1 MWDAVSAF
9 IARIVS
15 RFPGTSITGSLVVC
29 LILAAGLHNVRFE
42 QDIRKSFSPDDSVS
56 GNESRVYLEF
66 HNLSLFPRR
75 AFVIFSAKDGGDIM
89 RDGYIDEVLR
99 FDHIMTTSLADKK
112 NATERSCHP
121 LCDLNKPFHMVMKV
135 LRSNETDAG
144 EQLGYPE
151 STFHDTPLFIGM
163 HFYDAN
169 VTPGTNKLEA
179 KAIILWYFSRV
190 DTPERKETY
199 KKTTLDLFQVSNDG
213 SFSDLI
219 DFHLFGD
226 EIANSEMVRGALEAT
241 FLMTIGFVFLL
252 IFVIIVVWRQT
263 TLRVTPFLVAVT
275 LLTPFLATVAAFGL
289 LSWLK
294 YPIYSM
300 QCVTP
305 FLVLGIGVD
314 DAFILI
320 HRWRHRSDI
329 SDHSKR
335 LTQVIVDVG
344 PSITI
349 TSLTNIIA
357 FGVGFFTPTPQM
369 SLFCLAT
376 SVALLIDYIVTYT
389 ILAPVVYLC
398 SEKKDYQSALPSK
411 PSENDF
417 LNRYSRLL
425 CSMNGRLLCGIF
437 LVTIYLISAAGVYKM
452 KSTFEPAKAFPSDS
466 PLVRSLKSIRPI
478 FNTYFPVNIYVN
490 HPPNISDEEQ
500 HASFYKMVSQ
510 LEHVNGAYGKDRTML
525 FLNAYEKF
533 DKKVTQMTR
542 ALFLAPETEYK
553 PSLHNLQYWLDR
565 VGNPPSIKYIKPNQ
579 TGGEGYLKAFSFV
592 ILGKG
597 MAEWANRAHFVHDI
611 RQVLAQHSR
620 WNASLFDGDSAVLS
634 LILTVGHDLI
644 GSIAATV
651 ACMAGICLLFVNN
664 RIGVLIIT
672 YTITSICFCL
682 VGLLSWWGADLDP
695 VTQVDVLLATGFSV
709 DYTAHVAYQ
718 FYRSRGTPQERLVCS
733 LGEMAAPM
741 VQAGLSTFL
750 CMLPLIFV
758 PTYAIVAFAKTIFIV
773 VGIGLIHG
781 LFVLPVLLSL
791 SVRSVPPPSPLP
803 LKSEHL
809 IEQEFEQ
816 Q

>member
-1 MWDAVSAF
+1 S
-9 IARIVS
+9 
-15 RFPGTSITGSLVVC
+15 SL
-29 LILAAGLHNVRFE
+29 I
-42 QDIRKSFSPDDSVS
+42 Q
-56 GNESRVYLEF
+56 
-66 HNLSLFPRR
+66 
-75 AFVIFSAKDGGDIM
+75 
-89 RDGYIDEVLR
+89 
-99 FDHIMTTSLADKK
+99 
-112 NATERSCHP
+112 
-121 LCDLNKPFHMVMKV
+121 
-135 LRSNETDAG
+135 
-144 EQLGYPE
+144 
-151 STFHDTPLFIGM
+151 
-163 HFYDAN
+163 
-169 VTPGTNKLEA
+169 
-179 KAIILWYFSRV
+179 
-190 DTPERKETY
+190 
-199 KKTTLDLFQVSNDG
+199 
-213 SFSDLI
+213 
-219 DFHLFGD
+219 
-226 EIANSEMVRGALEAT
+226 AT

-252 IFVIIVVWRQT
+252 IFVIIVIWRQS
-263 TLRVTPFLVAVT
+263 TLRATPFLVATT
-275 LLTPFLATVAAFGL
+275 LITPFLATVAAFGL
-289 LSWLK
+289 LSWMK

-320 HRWRHRSDI
+320 HRWRHRSDVA
-329 SDHSKR
+329 DHSTR
-335 LTQVIVDVG
+335 LTKVIVDVG

-389 ILAPVVYLC
+389 ILAPMVYLC
-398 SEKKDYQSALPSK
+398 SGKNDYQTALPSK
-411 PSENDF
+411 PSANDF
-417 LNRYSRLL
+417 LGRYSRLL
-425 CSMNGRLLCGIF
+425 CSLNGRLICGLF
-437 LVTIYLISAAGVYKM
+437 LVTIYTISGIGVYKM

-478 FNTYFPVNIYVN
+478 FDSYFPVRIYVN

-500 HASFYKMVSQ
+500 HTSFYKMMSD
-510 LEHVNGAYGKDRTML
+510 LEHVNGAYGNNRTLL

-533 DKKVTQMTR
+533 DKKVTEMTR
-542 ALFLAPETEYK
+542 SLFLAPEMEYK
-553 PSLHNLQYWLDR
+553 PSLHNLQFFLDR
-565 VGNPPSIKYIKPNQ
+565 IGNPPSVKYVKSNHS
-579 TGGEGYLKAFSFV
+579 GGEGYLKAFSFV
-592 ILGKG
+592 LLGKG

-611 RQVLAQHSR
+611 RQVLSEHSR

-634 LILTVGHDLI
+634 LILTVGNDLI

-651 ACMAGICLLFVNN
+651 ACMAGICLLFVNS
-664 RIGVLIIT
+664 RVGVLIIT
-672 YTITSICFCL
+672 YTIASICFCL

-718 FYRSRGTPQERLVCS
+718 FYRSRGMAQERVASS

-741 VQAGLSTFL
+741 LQAGLSTFL

-758 PTYAIVAFAKTIFIV
+758 PTYAIVAFAKTIFII

-791 SVRSVPPPSPLP
+791 SVRSTPPPSPLP

-809 IEQEFEQ
+809 IEVEFEQ

>member
-1 MWDAVSAF
+1 MDGGRADATLPPCF
-9 IARIVS
+9 R
-15 RFPGTSITGSLVVC
+15 
-29 LILAAGLHNVRFE
+29 
-42 QDIRKSFSPDDSVS
+42 
-56 GNESRVYLEF
+56 ESRTYLEF
-66 HNLSLFPRR
+66 HNLTPFPRR
-75 AFVIFSAKDGGDIM
+75 AFVIFIAKDGGDIL
-89 RDGYIDEVLR
+89 RDGYVDEVGCWFHLVLR
-99 FDHIMTTSLADKK
+99 FDTLITTSLEDKK
-112 NATERSCHP
+112 VGSERSCDP
-121 LCDLNKPFHMVMKV
+121 LCDLNKPFHMIMNE
-135 LRSNETDAG
+135 LRSNESHDG
-144 EQLGYPE
+144 KHIGYPE

-163 HFYDAN
+163 HFHDAR
-169 VTPGTNKLEA
+169 VSPESNKLEA
-179 KAIILWYFSRV
+179 KSVVLWYFSRV
-190 DTPERKETY
+190 DTPERRQTY
-199 KKTTLDLFQVSNDG
+199 KDTTLDLFKISNDG
-213 SFSDLI
+213 SFSDLV
-219 DFHLFGD
+219 DFHIFGD

-252 IFVIIVVWRQT
+252 IFVVIVIWRQSS
-263 TLRVTPFLVAVT
+263 LRMTPFLVTVT
-275 LLTPFLATVAAFGL
+275 LITPFLATVAAFGL

-329 SDHSKR
+329 ADHSAR

-398 SEKKDYQSALPSK
+398 SDKKDYQPALPSK
-411 PSENDF
+411 PSGNDY
-417 LNRYSRLL
+417 LGKYSRLL
-425 CSMNGRLLCGIF
+425 CSLNGRVLCGLF
-437 LVTIYLISAAGVYKM
+437 LVTIYIISALGVYKM

-466 PLVRSLKSIRPI
+466 PLVKSLKSIRPI
-478 FNTYFPVNIYVN
+478 FNTYFPVNIFVN
-490 HPPNISDEEQ
+490 NPPNISDEEQ
-500 HASFYKMVSQ
+500 HSSFYKMVSQ
-510 LEHVNGAYGKDRTML
+510 LEQVEGAYGRERTML
-525 FLNAYEKF
+525 FLNTYEKF
-533 DKKVTQMTR
+533 DKKVTEMTR
-542 ALFLAPETEYK
+542 SFFMAPEAEYK
-553 PSLHNLQYWLDR
+553 PSLHNLQFWLDKMGDPPY
-565 VGNPPSIKYIKPNQ
+565 VKYVKGNK
-579 TGGEGYLKAFSFV
+579 TGDEGHLKAFSF
-592 ILGKG
+592 IIMGKG
-597 MAEWANRAHFVHDI
+597 MAEWANRAHFVQSL
-611 RQVLAQHSR
+611 RQVLAEHPR
-620 WNASLFDGDSAVLS
+620 WNATLFDGDSAVLS

-664 RIGVLIIT
+664 RVGVLVIT
-672 YTITSICFCL
+672 YTIASICFCL

-718 FYRSRGTPQERLVCS
+718 FYRSKGLAQERVASS
-733 LGEMAAPM
+733 LAEMAAPM
-741 VQAGLSTFL
+741 IQAGLSTFL

-791 SVRSVPPPSPLP
+791 SVRSASPPSPLP
-803 LKSEHL
+803 IKSEHL
-809 IEQEFEQ
+809 IENEFEH
-816 Q
+816 